1 VQINR
6 LLETVYILIEKK
18 KITARELSDYFE
30 VSQRTIYR
38 DVDILSQ
45 AGIPIYT
52 TKGKGGGISV
62 LPEFVLNKSILS
74 DTEQNEIIS
83 ALQSLNALSGA
94 PIDSVLS
101 KMGILF
107 NKNNTNW
114 IDVDFSHWGSDE
126 KEREKFKLIKS
137 GILNKK
143 VLGFDYYSSYGEKS
157 TRFIEPLK
165 LIFKGQSWYLYGYCR
180 LKCDCRIFKI
190 TRIRS
195 LSGTNEQ
202 FQRETPENIWKENES
217 GYTNKMITLVL
228 KFDASMAYRLYDE
241 FLMEEITANLD
252 GSFTVKTD
260 RPESDWIYG
269 YIMSFGEHVEVL
281 EPLWIKKEILAKY
294 EKVLNKYL

>member
-1 VQINR
+1 MQINR
-6 LLETVYILIEKK
+6 LFEIVYILLDKK
-18 KITARELSDYFE
+18 KITARELSEYFE

-38 DVDILSQ
+38 DMDILGQ

-52 TKGKGGGISV
+52 TKGKGGGISI

-94 PIDSVLS
+94 PLDSVLD

-107 NKNNTNW
+107 NKTNTNW

-126 KEREKFKLIKS
+126 KEREKFELIKN
-137 GILNKK
+137 GILAKK

-180 LKCDCRIFKI
+180 LKGDGRIFKI

-195 LSGTNEQ
+195 LSGTDEQ
-202 FQRETPENIWKENES
+202 FEREIPENIWKETDG
-217 GYTNKMITLVL
+217 GYIEKMITLVL
-228 KFDASMAYRLYDE
+228 KFDAAMAYRLYDE
-241 FLMEEITANLD
+241 FSIDEITANSD

-269 YIMSFGEHVEVL
+269 YLMSFGEHVEVL
-281 EPLWIKKEILAKY
+281 EPLSIKKEILAKY
-294 EKVLNKYL
+294 EKVLKKYL